1 MFSKSQMDDF
11 LHILLPGLSKKPS
24 LMTQKG
30 PVLAPGE
37 DLTLQ
42 CCSDISYDK
51 FALSKEGR
59 SDLPQMSAHFTQVE
73 GSHANFTLGSVNF
86 STGGRYRCH
95 GSYISSAEWSA
106 PSDPLDILITG
117 EEHSVLSQGSGL

>member
-24 LMTQKG
+24 LLTEKG

-42 CCSDISYDK
+42 CCSDISYDR
-51 FALSKEGR
+51 FALPKVGR

-86 STGGRYRCH
+86 STVVSIDAMVH
-95 GSYISSAEWSA
+95 TS
-106 PSDPLDILITG
+106 PL
-117 EEHSVLSQGSGL
+117 LSGQPQVTLWTS